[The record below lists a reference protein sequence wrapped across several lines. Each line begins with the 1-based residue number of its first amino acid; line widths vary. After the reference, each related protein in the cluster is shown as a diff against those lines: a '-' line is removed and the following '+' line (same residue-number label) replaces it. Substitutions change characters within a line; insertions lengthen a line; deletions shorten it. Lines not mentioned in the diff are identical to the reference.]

1 MKTSKLNS
9 SVASSHKAFSFFS
22 ATRIS
27 ASSFIP
33 FSGKSARRALVVC
46 SSLLVLWGGAQA
58 QVGRQIEAL
67 GQAYSAAQPVA
78 NGITRLTFFRPVDD
92 AGAKAVSVYINQ
104 DYHTSLIRGGFS
116 QVCLQPGPVD
126 IGLRRVEDASLARNP
141 ILLEEIRLQS
151 GAQLY
156 LRVSDQPGVSMPMQ
170 NVPASQA
177 DSELA
182 QTRLQLH
189 TVSRASSVVSCLA
202 APVPV
207 TPVALPSPVVVAPLP
222 APPLPTP
229 APPQVISLT
238 SDALFAFGKSGL
250 GDILLAGRTA
260 LDDVVRRVNTEYA
273 SVDSI
278 TILGH
283 SDLIGRPEDK
293 QKISEQRA
301 QTVRDYLLSN
311 GLSTTRIL
319 SQGRADREPVASSC
333 GVTSTPLNILCNR
346 PNRRVSIEISGIRR

>member
-1 MKTSKLNS
+1 M
-9 SVASSHKAFSFFS
+9 
-22 ATRIS
+22 
-27 ASSFIP
+27 
-33 FSGKSARRALVVC
+33 
-46 SSLLVLWGGAQA
+46 
-58 QVGRQIEAL
+58 
-67 GQAYSAAQPVA
+67 
-78 NGITRLTFFRPVDD
+78 
-92 AGAKAVSVYINQ
+92 
-104 DYHTSLIRGGFS
+104 
-116 QVCLQPGPVD
+116 
-126 IGLRRVEDASLARNP
+126 
-141 ILLEEIRLQS
+141 
-151 GAQLY
+151 QLF

-170 NVPASQA
+170 NVTASQA
-177 DSELA
+177 DPELA

-189 TVSRASSVVSCLA
+189 TVSRATSVVSCLA
-202 APVPV
+202 APVQV
-207 TPVALPSPVVVAPLP
+207 TTVEVPSPVVVAPLP
-222 APPLPTP
+222 APPLPAPPLPAP

-283 SDLIGRPEDK
+283 SDLIGRADDK
-293 QKISEQRA
+293 QRISAQRA

-319 SQGRADREPVASSC
+319 SQGRADREPVVSSC
-333 GVTSTPLNILCNR
+333 GVTPTPLNIACNR

>member
-1 MKTSKLNS
+1 MKISKFITGVSS
-9 SVASSHKAFSFFS
+9 SVKGISFFS
-22 ATRIS
+22 KTGTS
-27 ASSFIP
+27 ARCITP
-33 FSGKSARRALVVC
+33 FSRVSARRAIVVFT
-46 SSLLVLWGGAQA
+46 SLLVLWGGAQA
-58 QVGRQIEAL
+58 QVVRQIEAF

-92 AGAKAVSVYINQ
+92 AGAKAISVYINQ
-104 DYHTSLIRGGFS
+104 DYHTSLLKGGFTHACVQS
-116 QVCLQPGPVD
+116 GAVD
-126 IGLRRVEDASLARNP
+126 IGVRRVEDASLARNP
-141 ILLEEIRLQS
+141 ILLEELKLQS
-151 GAQLY
+151 GMQLF

-170 NVPASQA
+170 NVTASQA
-177 DSELA
+177 DPELA

-189 TVSRASSVVSCLA
+189 TVSRATSVVSCLA
-202 APVPV
+202 APVQV
-207 TPVALPSPVVVAPLP
+207 TTVEVPSPVVVAPMP

-260 LDDVVRRVNTEYA
+260 LDDVARRVNTEYA

-283 SDLIGRPEDK
+283 SDLIGRADDK
-293 QKISEQRA
+293 QRISAQRA

-319 SQGRADREPVASSC
+319 SQGRADREPVVSSC
-333 GVTSTPLNILCNR
+333 GVTPTPLNIACNR